1 MKKLAVVFGTRPEGT
16 KMAPIIRALK
26 ARSEWFDVKVI
37 LTGQHREQLEQ
48 VLRAFSLQADHNCDI
63 MTERQTL
70 NGVLVRA
77 IAGLDEVFAKEQP
90 DLVLAHG
97 DTTTTA
103 AASMAAYYRHIPL
116 VHVEAGLRTYNKWN
130 PYPEEINR
138 RIAGVIADVHL
149 SPMETNKENL
159 LREGVSADTIFVTGQ
174 TGVDAALATIA
185 PDHQFTDP
193 FLNTVDFGAHRVI
206 AVTAHRRENLG
217 APMRNMF
224 QALLDLLDKH
234 QDTRIIYPVHLNPAV
249 REIAKPMLGNHP
261 RITLL
266 DPISYPDMINL
277 VSRSHLA
284 MTDSGGIQEE
294 TPSMGVPHVLMR
306 ETTERPEG
314 VTAGVVA
321 LSGTSRD
328 GVFQAADRLLSD
340 RSEYERM
347 AKAKNPFGDGKASER
362 IAEYLGW
369 YFGMTAE
376 KPAPFTGAPDS
387 PGDA

>member
-26 ARSEWFDVKVI
+26 ARSDWFDVKVI

-48 VLRAFSLQADHNCDI
+48 VLRAFDIQADHNCNI

-70 NGVLVRA
+70 NGVLVKA
-77 IAGLDEVFAKEQP
+77 ISGLDEVFAQEEP

-103 AASMAAYYRHIPL
+103 AASMAAYYRHIPV
-116 VHVEAGLRTYNKWN
+116 VHVEAGLRTHNKWN

-138 RIAGVIADVHL
+138 RIAGVIADIHL
-149 SPMETNKENL
+149 SPTDSNKENL
-159 LREGVSADTIFVTGQ
+159 LRENIPADTIFVTGQ

-185 PDHQFTDP
+185 PDHQFADP
-193 FLNTVDFGAHRVI
+193 FLNTVDFQAHRVI

-217 APMRNMF
+217 EPMRNMF

-234 QDTRIIYPVHLNPAV
+234 PDTRIIYPVHLNPAV
-249 REIAKPMLGNHP
+249 REIAVPMLGSHP

-314 VTAGVVA
+314 VAAGVVI

-328 GVFQAADRLLSD
+328 GVFHAADRLLSD
-340 RSEYERM
+340 RDAYERM
-347 AKAKNPFGDGKASER
+347 AEARNPFGDGKASER
-362 IAEYLGW
+362 IAAYLGW
-369 YFGMTAE
+369 YFGLTAE
-376 KPAPFTGAPDS
+376 KPAPFASVLKTDL
-387 PGDA
+387 DA